1 MNAEETELAEAAASL
16 TVEDFHYLQEHGMIL
31 DHAREDVDSSNAQ
44 GAVVRAPTKP
54 KKIKRRQVKHEWPE
68 VGTVLEADYF
78 GQHYEAEVVA
88 APHSK
93 SGKAV
98 RILTGPAAG
107 QVCRS
112 LSGAMLKATKK
123 QRQDEGLGKKGVA
136 NGWTFWSVKRQP
148 N

>member
-1 MNAEETELAEAAASL
+1 MNPEETELPEAAASL
-16 TVEDFHYLQEHGMIL
+16 TVEDFRYLQEHGMIP
-31 DHAREDVDSSNAQ
+31 DHIQEDIDSSNAQ
-44 GAVVRAPTKP
+44 GGVVRALTKP
-54 KKIKRRQVKHEWPE
+54 KKTKRRQVKHQWPE

-78 GQHYEAEVVA
+78 GQHYEAEVVT
-88 APHSK
+88 APRYK

-107 QVCRS
+107 QVYRS
-112 LSGAMLKATKK
+112 LSGAMLKATEK